1 MAKAFASQA
10 DVTEK
15 TVTFSRLSDH
25 AYAFTADGDPNS
37 GIVVGDNAVMVVDA
51 QATPK
56 SAQAVIEQVRSVTD
70 KPIRYVVLT
79 SYHAVRTLGASAY
92 EGAQVI
98 CSEMTR
104 ELIVERGVQEY
115 KAAVQRFP
123 RVFKSADLI
132 PGLTVPHI
140 VFGDR
145 MSLWLGKLQVD
156 LIQIGRGAS
165 RGDTVVFL
173 PEERTLFSGD
183 LVQSE
188 VAPDAG
194 DAYLK
199 EWPATLQKLREMRAE
214 ALVPGRGMAMVGEEE
229 VEAGLNTTQ
238 AFIEDL
244 YHSVSASAQAG
255 DGLKQAYDKAVATLQ
270 PRYGKWILFDHCL
283 PFGVARAYDEAKGLD
298 HPKIWTVE
306 RDQEVWTAL
315 EPAEAAGS

>member
-79 SYHAVRTLGASAY
+79 SYHAIHALGASAY

-98 CSEMTR
+98 TSEMTR
-104 ELIVERGVQEY
+104 ELLVERGAQEY

-123 RVFKSADLI
+123 RLFKAADLI
-132 PGLTVPHI
+132 PGLTVPGI

-173 PEERTLFSGD
+173 PEERTLFSGE
-183 LVQSE
+183 LVQNE

-194 DAYLK
+194 DGYLT
-199 EWPATLQKLREMRAE
+199 EWPTTLRRLREMRPE
-214 ALVPGRGMAMVGEEE
+214 ALVPGRGRAMVGEEE
-229 VEAGLNTTQ
+229 VEAGLNATL
-238 AFIEDL
+238 AFVEDL
-244 YHSVSASAQAG
+244 YRSVSAAAQAG
-255 DGLKQAYDKAVATLQ
+255 DELKPAYDKAVAALQ
-270 PRYGKWILFDHCL
+270 PRYGKWTLFDHGL
-283 PFGVARAYDEAKGLD
+283 PFGVARAYDEAKGLE

-315 EPAEAAGS
+315 EPAEATAS